1 MGGEGVASCS
11 LPGVRVGVCVQVS
24 GWRGG
29 LNVLPIPLEVLSQVA
44 CAVPF
49 LSPPVFAPGSLEV
62 VVGLLVCLVVAV
74 SSCS

>member
-62 VVGLLVCLVVAV
+62 VVGLLVCLVVV